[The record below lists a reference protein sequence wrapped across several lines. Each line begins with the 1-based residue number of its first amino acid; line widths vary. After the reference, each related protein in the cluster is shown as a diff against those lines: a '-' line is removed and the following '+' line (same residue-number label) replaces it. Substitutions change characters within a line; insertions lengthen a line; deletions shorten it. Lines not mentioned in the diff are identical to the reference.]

1 MRSKYSSFVAQM
13 LMVFGITFE
22 VPVVITFLSLA
33 GIVNHKQLIGF
44 GRWWLVVARV
54 IAAVLTPTQDA
65 LSMLL
70 LLVPL
75 VGLYYASVVVCYFI
89 DLKRSKEQA
98 ALEA

>member
-1 MRSKYSSFVAQM
+1 M

-44 GRWWLVVARV
+44 GRWWLVVSSV

-65 LSMLL
+65 FSMLL

-75 VGLYYASVVVCYFI
+75 VGLYYVSVVVRV
-89 DLKRSKEQA
+89 LHRPASEA
-98 ALEA
+98 ARRRVGSQRLS